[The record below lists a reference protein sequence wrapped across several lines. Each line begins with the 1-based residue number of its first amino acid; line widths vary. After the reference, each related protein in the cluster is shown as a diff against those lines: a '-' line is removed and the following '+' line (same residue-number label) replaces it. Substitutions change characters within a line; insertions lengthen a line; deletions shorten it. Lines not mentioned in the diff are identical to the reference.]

1 MIWSEMAV
9 QLRATGHG
17 TDMIHRIV
25 EVLRNPISAGSLYR
39 GDRDTGEKQ
48 TRRHSAGEPIHAA
61 RGAADS
67 CPWGASGQ
75 LLGGSAVS

>member
-25 EVLRNPISAGSLYR
+25 EALRDAISAGSLYR
-39 GDRDTGEKQ
+39 RQPHHGGET
-48 TRRHSAGEPIHAA
+48 TRRHSAGEPIHAG

-67 CPWGASGQ
+67 RP
-75 LLGGSAVS
+75 